1 MTRETTC
8 TLTRSSWSWYVL
20 KWKRKDYLNKGS
32 RNKGHVDPQ
41 IQKNPTADH
50 KQVAVRL
57 HVHILFIF
65 LCVRLSQVCL
75 SVCLTDWL
83 TDWLTDYWLFV
94 YLSGQIACA
103 GRNERRT
110 IDGVVEYL
118 CVILFV
124 TVLLL
129 FMIDDDDDDDDD
141 NDDIISGH
149 LPVCLSLS
157 LFSPVLQN
165 PHIKCFTTLQ
175 SWLSRTWISVA
186 LTCEYN

>member
-75 SVCLTDWL
+75 SVCLS
-83 TDWLTDYWLFV
+83 V
-94 YLSGQIACA
+94 YLSGQIACV

-110 IDGVVEYL
+110 SVVEYL

-129 FMIDDDDDDDDD
+129 FMIDDDDDDNDDD
-141 NDDIISGH
+141 DDISGH
-149 LPVCLSLS
+149 LPICLSLS

-165 PHIKCFTTLQ
+165 PTYQTF
-175 SWLSRTWISVA
+175 
-186 LTCEYN
+186 Y